1 MGAFRQKGGTS
12 KMYGMVL
19 LQIIFW
25 SSLFFILHSY
35 LFYPLLLRWLG
46 RAKSPHGLVFEKEED
61 WPHVSV
67 LMALYNEEKVV
78 AQKLE
83 SLLAQDYPKEKL
95 RIFLGSDCST
105 DKTNSIIDRY
115 CETFDHLHFFPFT
128 DRQGKPGVI
137 NFLAREANIQEPESS
152 DHVYLITD
160 ANVILTPSTI
170 SKLVRHF
177 KDPRLAIVDAHMV
190 HTGMQEEGIS
200 HSENQY
206 ISSEVRLKDL
216 EGRVWGYM
224 MGPFGGCYTIR
235 SNYFTQVPPNFLV
248 DDFFITMQA
257 FERGGLAIN
266 DLEAVCHEAVS
277 HDWREEYRRKSR
289 ISTGNFQNLFLFS
302 HLWWPP
308 FRPLSFAF
316 FSHKVLRW
324 LVPFFL
330 ILMGISILLLAWF
343 GQLFY
348 QYLLVAALAG
358 VFLMPLL
365 DIALIRLGANFLPLR
380 HIRYFLLMNL
390 ALFVGFLRYLKG
402 VKSSIWEP
410 PKRN

>member
-1 MGAFRQKGGTS
+1 
-12 KMYGMVL
+12 MVL
-19 LQIIFW
+19 LQFIFW
-25 SSLFFILHSY
+25 GSLFFILHTY
-35 LFYPLLLRWLG
+35 LFYPLLLKWLG
-46 RAKSPHGLVFEKEED
+46 RTKEPHAVFYQPEDD
-61 WPHVSV
+61 WPQVSV

-83 SLLAQDYPKEKL
+83 SLLAQDYPADKL

-105 DKTNSIIDRY
+105 DDTDRIIEGY
-115 CETFDHLHFFPFT
+115 CKSFDHLHFFPFT

-137 NFLAREANIQEPESS
+137 NFLAREANILEPESFE
-152 DHVYLITD
+152 HIYLITD

-170 SKLVRHF
+170 SHLVRHF
-177 KDPRLAIVDAHMV
+177 KDPQLAIVDAHMV
-190 HTGMQEEGIS
+190 HTGMQEDGIS
-200 HSENQY
+200 QSENQY
-206 ISSEVRLKDL
+206 ISSEVGLKDL
-216 EGRVWGYM
+216 EGKVWGYM

-257 FERGGLAIN
+257 FEKGGKAIN

-289 ISTGNFQNLFLFS
+289 ISTGNFQNLFLFP

-324 LVPFFL
+324 MVPFFL
-330 ILMGISILLLAWF
+330 MLMGISIALLSWFGPAVYLYLLLAALV
-343 GQLFY
+343 GV
-348 QYLLVAALAG
+348 LLL
-358 VFLMPLL
+358 PLL
-365 DIALIRLGANFLPLR
+365 DIALSSFGANFLPLR

-390 ALFVGFLRYLKG
+390 ALFVGFLRYVKG